1 MTIKNSL
8 VPALAIVAAVI
19 LLFVGPIP
27 QKDSYHQFA
36 DQRTLAGVANFWNVI
51 SNLPFALIAVW
62 GFSTSQ
68 QLHDKDGKVISYLIS
83 AGFFFLT
90 FGSGY
95 YHLQPDNISLVYD
108 RLPMS
113 LIFMSFFSWIIYD
126 RINRAKGF
134 LLFIALNV
142 LGISTVLYWIYT
154 EQSGVG
160 DLRWYAMV
168 QFFPII
174 AIPLI
179 LWFYKS
185 SFKHEREIIPIFAF
199 FGFGK
204 LAESYDAQIH
214 TWLADVISG
223 HTLKH
228 VLMAAAGYY
237 IVKMI
242 RKKSRHLHDS
252 FFFPCSCCPLDLHK

>member
-1 MTIKNSL
+1 MTIKNFL
-8 VPALAIVAAVI
+8 VPALAVFAAVI
-19 LLFVGPIP
+19 LLFFEPIP
-27 QKDSYHQFA
+27 QNNSYHQFA

-51 SNLPFALIAVW
+51 SNLPFVLIAVW
-62 GFSTSQ
+62 GFSAGG
-68 QLHDKDGKVISYLIS
+68 QLHDKDLKLMSYFIF
-83 AGFFFLT
+83 AGFFLLS

-95 YHLQPDNISLVYD
+95 YHLQPNNINLVYD

-126 RINRAKGF
+126 RIHQSKGF
-134 LLFIALNV
+134 LLFIVLNI

-154 EQSGVG
+154 ELKCEG

-168 QFFPII
+168 QFFPIL
-174 AIPLI
+174 AIPLL

-199 FGFGK
+199 FGIAK
-204 LAESYDAQIH
+204 LAENYDAQIQA
-214 TWLADVISG
+214 WLADVISG

-242 RKKSRHLHDS
+242 RRRAGVSRVHS
-252 FFFPCSCCPLDLHK
+252 S

>member
-8 VPALAIVAAVI
+8 VPALAIVAAAI

-27 QKDSYHQFA
+27 QKDNYHQFA

-68 QLHDKDGKVISYLIS
+68 QLHDKEAKLISYLIF
-83 AGFFFLT
+83 AGFFLLT

-95 YHLQPDNISLVYD
+95 YHMQPDNISLVYD
-108 RLPMS
+108 RLPIS
-113 LIFMSFFSWIIYD
+113 LIFMYFFSWIIYD
-126 RINRAKGF
+126 RIYQAKGF
-134 LLFIALNV
+134 LLFIVLNI

-154 EQSGVG
+154 EQKGEG

-168 QFFPII
+168 QFFPIL

-185 SFKHEREIIPIFAF
+185 SFKHEREIIPIFVF
-199 FGFGK
+199 FGIAK
-204 LAESYDAQIH
+204 LAENYDAQIQA
-214 TWLADVISG
+214 WLADVISG

-242 RKKSRHLHDS
+242 RGRAGI
-252 FFFPCSCCPLDLHK
+252 

>member
-1 MTIKNSL
+1 MTIKKIL
-8 VPALAIVAAVI
+8 VPALAILAALM

-27 QKDSYHQFA
+27 QEGIYHQFA
-36 DQRTLAGVANFWNVI
+36 DQRTLAGVVNFWNVM
-51 SNLPFALIAVW
+51 SNLPFALIAAW
-62 GFSTSQ
+62 GFLASG
-68 QLHDKDGKVISYLIS
+68 QLHDRNLRLVSYLIF
-83 AGFFFLT
+83 AGFFLLA

-95 YHLQPDNISLVYD
+95 YHLRPGNVSLVYD

-126 RINRAKGF
+126 RIDRAKGF
-134 LLFIALNV
+134 LLFIVLNI

-168 QFFPII
+168 QFFPIL

-185 SFKHEREIIPIFAF
+185 SFKHEREVIPIFAF
-199 FGFGK
+199 FGIGK
-204 LAESYDAQIH
+204 LAESYDAEIH
-214 TWLADVISG
+214 ACLADLISG
-223 HTLKH
+223 HTMKH

-242 RKKSRHLHDS
+242 RRRVNI
-252 FFFPCSCCPLDLHK
+252 

>member
-1 MTIKNSL
+1 MKFKSFL
-8 VPALAIVAAVI
+8 VPALAVIVATI

-36 DQRTLAGVANFWNVI
+36 DQRTIAGIANFWNVI
-51 SNLPFALIAVW
+51 SNLPFSLIAAW
-62 GFSTSQ
+62 GFSAAG
-68 QLHDKDGKVISYLIS
+68 QLQDKKLKVISGFIFL
-83 AGFFFLT
+83 GFFLLAP
-90 FGSGY
+90 GSGY
-95 YHLQPDNISLVYD
+95 YHLQPGNVSLVYD

-126 RINRAKGF
+126 RIDRAKNF
-134 LLFIALNV
+134 LLFIVLNM

-154 EQSGVG
+154 EQTGAG

-168 QFFPII
+168 QFFPVL

-179 LWFYKS
+179 LRFYKS
-185 SFKHEREIIPIFAF
+185 PFKHEREIIPIFVL
-199 FGFGK
+199 FGVAK
-204 LAESYDAQIH
+204 LTESYDAQIQG
-214 TWLADVISG
+214 WLSGLISG

-228 VLMAAAGYY
+228 VLMATAGYF

-242 RKKSRHLHDS
+242 RRRASI
-252 FFFPCSCCPLDLHK
+252 

>member
-1 MTIKNSL
+1 MTIKNFL
-8 VPALAIVAAVI
+8 VPALAAATTVV
-19 LLFVGPIP
+19 LLFAGPIP
-27 QKDSYHQFA
+27 QDNSYHQFA
-36 DQRTLAGVANFWNVI
+36 DQRTLAGLANFWNVI

-62 GFSTSQ
+62 GFSTGG
-68 QLHDKDGKVISYLIS
+68 QLHNKDLKVMSCFIF
-83 AGFFFLT
+83 AGFFLLS

-95 YHLQPDNISLVYD
+95 YHLQPNNINLVYD

-126 RINRAKGF
+126 RIDRAKGF
-134 LLFIALNV
+134 LLFIVLNI

-154 EQSGVG
+154 EQMGEG

-168 QFFPII
+168 QFFPIL

-199 FGFGK
+199 FGIAK
-204 LAESYDAQIH
+204 LAESYDAQIYAC
-214 TWLADVISG
+214 LADVISG
-223 HTLKH
+223 HTMKH
-228 VLMAAAGYY
+228 ALMAAAGYY

-242 RKKSRHLHDS
+242 RRRSRV
-252 FFFPCSCCPLDLHK
+252 

>member
-1 MTIKNSL
+1 MNFKKSL
-8 VPALAIVAAVI
+8 VPALAVVATVI

-36 DQRTLAGVANFWNVI
+36 DQKTLAGLANFWNVI

-62 GFSTSQ
+62 GFWAGR
-68 QLHDKDGKVISYLIS
+68 QLHDSNLRLVSHVIF
-83 AGFFFLT
+83 AGFFLLT

-95 YHLQPDNISLVYD
+95 YHLQPGNVSLVYD

-126 RINRAKGF
+126 RVHRAKGF
-134 LLFIALNV
+134 LLFIVLNI

-154 EQSGVG
+154 EQSGMG

-168 QFFPII
+168 QFFPIL

-185 SFKHEREIIPIFAF
+185 PFKHERELILIFAF
-199 FGFGK
+199 FGIAK
-204 LAESYDAQIH
+204 LAESYDAEIH
-214 TWLADVISG
+214 ACLAGLISG
-223 HTLKH
+223 HTIKH

-242 RKKSRHLHDS
+242 KRRARI
-252 FFFPCSCCPLDLHK
+252 